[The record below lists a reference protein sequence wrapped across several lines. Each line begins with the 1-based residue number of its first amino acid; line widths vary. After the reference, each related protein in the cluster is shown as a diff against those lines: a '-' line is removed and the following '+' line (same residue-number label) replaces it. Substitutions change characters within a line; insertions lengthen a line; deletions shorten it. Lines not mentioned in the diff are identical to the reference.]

1 MAGSP
6 NVLSTKVKH
15 ALIVVCVFIC
25 SAVVL
30 YVLLIMQRPQWPS
43 PSAVGIRQ
51 LQAAEAANGN
61 FDVKKMIAVNKS
73 GWYQEPLFTE
83 HTVNRN
89 VKREESAHVQYI
101 DTETPPQAA
110 ACNRVLKQFNIST
123 TSYVMS
129 LSYVEQMTKATGSMC
144 GLTNF
149 ARAWHSRVV
158 VPFTLNSELF
168 SLPSTVDFPTV
179 KSHAVPQEL
188 HKGPTH
194 PLSMIYDLDK
204 FNNDLLCEKYNLPP
218 LVSFEE
224 FIRNA
229 NRTIKLMHIN
239 FQKGPP
245 FNGKGYTE
253 CNEDS
258 EVASAGPKLL
268 NALNKEADKYG
279 LAHFKLDGHACC
291 INRKRT
297 IKTPQEMADGCGFSI
312 DRDITIVFTIW
323 QGHRTRSDIHRLITA
338 VSPALYDTPHHLK
351 DSYPLSED
359 IKRNAS
365 AFLKSISCEYNSKLV
380 AIHFRTVYIK
390 GQFRKCFDMVQELL
404 KTEIGDDGH
413 DKCYRYFVDYGE
425 FGSHFPGIATGERVS
440 RKILKEEHIIPIH
453 YDPRKFNGIED
464 QGFVALVEQESI
476 AKADIVVLVGGGS
489 FQTQISNKIVEN
501 GQGNRLFEPCIQV
514 RPT

>member
-6 NVLSTKVKH
+6 NVLSIKMKH
-15 ALIVVCVFIC
+15 ALTVLYVVIC
-25 SAVVL
+25 SAIVF
-30 YVLLIMQRPQWPS
+30 YVLLIPQRPHYWP
-43 PSAVGIRQ
+43 VIRQ
-51 LQAAEAANGN
+51 THAVRVEASNGH

-83 HTVNRN
+83 HTVNSN
-89 VKREESAHVQYI
+89 VKEESAH
-101 DTETPPQAA
+101 DKTPP

-149 ARAWHSRVV
+149 AKAWRSRVV
-158 VPFTLNSELF
+158 MPFTLNSELF

-179 KSHAVPQEL
+179 KSHAVPQKL

-245 FNGKGYTE
+245 FNGKGYIE

-291 INRKRT
+291 INRMHT

-312 DRDITIVFTIW
+312 DRDITVVFTIW
-323 QGHRTRSDIHRLITA
+323 QGHRKRSDHVHRLKTG
-338 VSPALYDTPHHLK
+338 VFLDSPNHYK

-365 AFLKSISCEYNSKLV
+365 AFLRSISCEYNSKLV
-380 AIHFRTVYIK
+380 VVHFRTVYIEGK
-390 GQFRKCFDMVQELL
+390 FRKCFDMVQELL

-440 RKILKEEHIIPIH
+440 RKILQEEHITPIH
-453 YDPRKFNGIED
+453 YDPLKFNGIED

-501 GQGNRLFEPCIQV
+501 GQGNKVFEPCVQV
-514 RPT
+514 RPY